1 MAKVV
6 LEYDEV
12 SGNLT
17 DGNGTFLLSWVG
29 LVPVEEYKGSV
40 SNSSQE
46 DLSKLIKLKAM
57 GFEVEDMERINNL
70 GLL

>member
-1 MAKVV
+1 MKKV
-6 LEYDEV
+6 LLNYDEV

-17 DGNGTFLLSWVG
+17 DGNGVFLFSYFG
-29 LVPVEEYKGSV
+29 LIPVEE
-40 SNSSQE
+40 SSEQKE

-57 GFEVEDMERINNL
+57 GFDVTDMERINEL